1 MDIYQMLR
9 KKLCWFSVSMGLI
22 ALLAMGCA
30 NQDIDTDIEIT
41 FEQLFSNPSQYSGN
55 NIAIEGFV
63 FLGFE
68 TMVISEELK
77 YSGYTEGHLLPSGRM
92 LWIEGGIPKEVYDKL
107 YQQQMMGP
115 LERYGKV
122 RVKGKFEYGAK
133 YGHLGA
139 YSAQIVPS
147 EVEVLPWSRPA
158 EQ

>member
-1 MDIYQMLR
+1 MKSYVPLVCVLLLPI
-9 KKLCWFSVSMGLI
+9 VGLTI
-22 ALLAMGCA
+22 GCSKEQAAEGQVVNFDQLLTSPEQYNG
-30 NQDIDTDIEIT
+30 QDVT
-41 FEQLFSNPSQYSGN
+41 
-55 NIAIEGFV
+55 IEGF
-63 FLGFE
+63 FFHGFE
-68 TMVISEELK
+68 VIVLSESLES
-77 YSGYTEGHLLPSGRM
+77 SGYAQGHLIPKGKM
-92 LWIEGGIPKEVYDKL
+92 VWVEGGIPKEVYDKL

-158 EQ
+158 KQ